1 MLRAKSSKP
10 LQLTL
15 GYVYL
20 FSYGEVPY
28 SLHSETLLDSSSTNK
43 SFKPCVWAYKA
54 LAGFEPATS
63 ALRTEVLT
71 T

>member
-1 MLRAKSSKP
+1 MLRDQSSKP

-28 SLHSETLLDSSSTNK
+28 SLHSETLLDPKKLMNLSSH
-43 SFKPCVWAYKA
+43 
-54 LAGFEPATS
+54 
-63 ALRTEVLT
+63 VLGHIRLLPDLNQRHLLCGQRS
-71 T
+71 